1 MSHKARWRRWL
12 APLLSALLLASVA
25 VVPARAAYQATID
38 SNVSAF
44 QPPCVGY
51 FDSLPTRML
60 NAAKAAYTT
69 LGYSASAFSGASF
82 TRAHTLSR
90 TVNDWGYY
98 VHSHGD
104 YYWHSGDQRRY
115 SGFREDGGDC
125 TQAVVYSKD
134 IATKRAGRES
144 NLVVISTCFNGDAIT
159 TLPAAFGIEKVKATG
174 DSWNGPEF
182 FLAYHGESFDND
194 EWTFEQRFWNAIA
207 NHARVGEAFDIASLG
222 AFTHADFEAEW
233 WGSYNAFGIAG
244 PYKPVC
250 PACQ

>member
-12 APLLSALLLASVA
+12 PPLLSALLLASVA

-60 NAAKAAYTT
+60 NAAKAAYTA

-104 YYWHSGDQRRY
+104 YYWYAPPTVRYVPLADATRRMKVVQVDCDTVLTARDLGMCLGD
-115 SGFREDGGDC
+115 
-125 TQAVVYSKD
+125 
-134 IATKRAGRES
+134 
-144 NLVVISTCFNGDAIT
+144 
-159 TLPAAFGIEKVKATG
+159 
-174 DSWNGPEF
+174 
-182 FLAYHGESFDND
+182 
-194 EWTFEQRFWNAIA
+194 
-207 NHARVGEAFDIASLG
+207 
-222 AFTHADFEAEW
+222 
-233 WGSYNAFGIAG
+233 
-244 PYKPVC
+244 
-250 PACQ
+250 